1 MDRLAL
7 GENDRELEKLKRNW
21 RFANKGPLSSS
32 SSFFFFFFF
41 WRILFEENG
50 RSLLGYRNEKD
61 RNFFQTSMEEI
72 FFNLFKILPSVY
84 KYLKNATH
92 FKFSS

>member
-41 WRILFEENG
+41 FG
-50 RSLLGYRNEKD
+50 G
-61 RNFFQTSMEEI
+61 F
-72 FFNLFKILPSVY
+72 
-84 KYLKNATH
+84 YLK
-92 FKFSS
+92 KMEGVC